1 MIPLSNPIKSR
12 LMKSDQNP
20 ESADLPDGGKGRI
33 LVGITGNIGC
43 GKSTVAEYLG
53 LNGIGLI
60 NGDNL
65 GKQVINEDRDFNHW
79 LENRFGRD
87 FFSDGILNRK
97 KLGQRVFNDPVARQD
112 LDRKI
117 WPEIRNLLESSI
129 RKSFDQFN
137 IVVVD
142 AALIFEWN
150 DQSRY
155 DLTVTVLADPA
166 IAIQRAADRLEIN
179 CEEATR
185 RFLSQL
191 PQTEKARRSDI
202 ILLND
207 RDLKDLYDQCD
218 SLLNIL
224 QEFYGSN

>member
-87 FFSDGILNRK
+87 FFRMA
-97 KLGQRVFNDPVARQD
+97 F
-112 LDRKI
+112 
-117 WPEIRNLLESSI
+117 
-129 RKSFDQFN
+129 
-137 IVVVD
+137 
-142 AALIFEWN
+142 
-150 DQSRY
+150 
-155 DLTVTVLADPA
+155 LTVKTG
-166 IAIQRAADRLEIN
+166 
-179 CEEATR
+179 
-185 RFLSQL
+185 S
-191 PQTEKARRSDI
+191 ARI
-202 ILLND
+202 
-207 RDLKDLYDQCD
+207 
-218 SLLNIL
+218 
-224 QEFYGSN
+224 